1 MFLEFSLLAVAVG
14 AFGCALMPLLRPT
27 QMRMLAWP
35 LGPPLVVVELLAS
48 LPASASPPPPA
59 LRLLDATAGD
69 SQEPDV
75 EISESADVQ
84 RKLHQYRVVPGDSLW
99 AIACRDLGSSS
110 DEQIDRRWRQIYA
123 ENREIIGSNPDLIF
137 PGQKLSIPESTD
149 G

>member
-1 MFLEFSLLAVAVG
+1 
-14 AFGCALMPLLRPT
+14 MPLLRPT

-35 LGPPLVVVELLAS
+35 LGPLLVVVELLAS

-99 AIACRDLGSSS
+99 AIACRDLGSGS

>member
-27 QMRMLAWP
+27 QMRMLALP
-35 LGPPLVVVELLAS
+35 LGPLFLVVELLAS
-48 LPASASPPPPA
+48 LPASASPSPPA
-59 LRLLDATAGD
+59 VRLVDATADD

-75 EISESADVQ
+75 ELPESAVE

-99 AIACRDLGSSS
+99 AIACRDLGSGS

-123 ENREIIGSNPDLIF
+123 ENREVIGSNPDLIF